1 MPRYLFALCVAAL
14 IPLVALL
21 MAKRKVIVDLLRK
34 KIKRVT
40 NRCAHAP
47 PHTHTHVVTHMCAA
61 HGSGGCSGL
70 RRR

>member
-1 MPRYLFALCVAAL
+1 VAAL

-47 PHTHTHVVTHMCAA
+47 PHTHTPTWSLTCVLRTGQAA
-61 HGSGGCSGL
+61 VL
-70 RRR
+70 D

>member
-47 PHTHTHVVTHMCAA
+47 PHTPTWSLTRVLRTGQAA
-61 HGSGGCSGL
+61 VL
-70 RRR
+70 D